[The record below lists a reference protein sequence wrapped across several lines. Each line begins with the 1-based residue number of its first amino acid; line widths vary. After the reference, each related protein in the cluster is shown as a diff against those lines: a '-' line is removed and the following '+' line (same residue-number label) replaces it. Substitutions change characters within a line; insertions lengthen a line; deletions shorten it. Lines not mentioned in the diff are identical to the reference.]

1 MRKMEDIVNLYNRT
15 SPSQKEQ
22 FQKNLVSNLHVKEKS
37 NSSTY
42 DDTWLVKMEET
53 IRYLD
58 NILRNP
64 NRFIVNEEEIVKIE
78 LARRI
83 TVDSIKH
90 LSRNTNLIQ
99 DYNQKTGEVRPS
111 KILNINKEETFNTY
125 ENRFIYTLINNM
137 KLYIERK
144 KKEDIADNQLNEYK
158 NFTYQGKGKM
168 NDETVELSLQLT
180 GKKEKG
186 KEKNQVDSI
195 PNRIAKVE
203 ERIRDLCSSDVYKS
217 IAKLHVAPV
226 TSPIKKTNLILKNVN
241 FQYALDLWNF
251 MQMNMEPSV
260 KSNHTNKDYQDQGK
274 LKEMMDQSFLLNCLI
289 MNTMNEPEVTKE
301 EQESLQEE
309 VVNQSVNQLMNI
321 SDQLSLEELMK
332 LVGDQYVKVK
342 YKKVLDTSE
351 IERIY
356 KKAIREYMDKIE
368 HLKVRKNESD
378 QEDI

>member
-1 MRKMEDIVNLYNRT
+1 M
-15 SPSQKEQ
+15 
-22 FQKNLVSNLHVKEKS
+22 
-37 NSSTY
+37 
-42 DDTWLVKMEET
+42 
-53 IRYLD
+53 
-58 NILRNP
+58 
-64 NRFIVNEEEIVKIE
+64 
-78 LARRI
+78 
-83 TVDSIKH
+83 
-90 LSRNTNLIQ
+90 
-99 DYNQKTGEVRPS
+99 
-111 KILNINKEETFNTY
+111 NINKEETFNTY

-195 PNRIAKVE
+195 PNRVAKVE

-289 MNTMNEPEVTKE
+289 MNTMNQPEVTKE

>member
-1 MRKMEDIVNLYNRT
+1 MEDIVKVYNQASIVQRENF
-15 SPSQKEQ
+15 K
-22 FQKNLVSNLHVKEKS
+22 KGLVSNLHVKNKS
-37 NSSTY
+37 NSSSY

-64 NRFIVNEEEIVKIE
+64 NRFIINEEEIVKIE

-99 DYNQKTGEVRPS
+99 DYDKDTGEVRPS

-144 KKEDIADNQLNEYK
+144 KKEDISDNQLKEYK
-158 NFTYQGKGKM
+158 NFTYQGKGKL

-180 GKKEKG
+180 GRKEKG
-186 KEKNQVDSI
+186 RNLKEGESI
-195 PNRIAKVE
+195 PDRIKKIE
-203 ERIRDLCSSDVYKS
+203 ERIRDLCSSDVYKN

-241 FQYALDLWNF
+241 FQYALDLWNY
-251 MQMNMEPSV
+251 MQANMDPSS
-260 KSNHTNKDYQDQGK
+260 KSNHVNQDYEDQGK

-289 MNTMNEPEVTKE
+289 MDTMNQKEVTKE

-309 VVNQSVNQLMNI
+309 VVSQSVNQLMNI
-321 SDQLSLEELMK
+321 SDQLSLEELVK
-332 LVGDQYVKVK
+332 LVGDQYMKVK

-356 KKAIREYMDKIE
+356 KKAIHDYMDKIE
-368 HLKVRKNESD
+368 HLKVKKNEHN
-378 QEDI
+378 QEDMG